1 MKLWRT
7 ISLPSITITLPSIKT
22 GDHCNQ
28 YFHLQEFFVLIIHAQ
43 CFTFCYS
50 AANLSASLTAYQPL
64 LPIRQFCKTVCRL
77 NLENPISVFI
87 KVGTFQ
93 KMLTKRIF
101 SWPEYANRKTGRQA
115 WIYFLFS
122 FYRTQVSLG
131 SDLWVHFSLTN

>member
-50 AANLSASLTAYQPL
+50 AANLSASLSAYQPL

-93 KMLTKRIF
+93 KMLTERIF
-101 SWPEYANRKTGRQA
+101 LGGNMQIERQGDKHGS
-115 WIYFLFS
+115 ISCFP
-122 FYRTQVSLG
+122 FYLSGSLQATCLMQVG
-131 SDLWVHFSLTN
+131 PK